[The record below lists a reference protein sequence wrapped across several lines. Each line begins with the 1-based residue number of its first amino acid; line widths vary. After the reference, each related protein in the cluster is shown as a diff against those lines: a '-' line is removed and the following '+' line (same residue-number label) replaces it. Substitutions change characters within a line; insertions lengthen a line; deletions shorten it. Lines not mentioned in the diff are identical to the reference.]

1 MYNQKMIIAA
11 GLSLGVI
18 CAVIASM
25 TPILYDPP
33 QAPALIEWRP
43 YGPLEESEYRQLMG
57 PYGIIMKLTI
67 YQDPGTG
74 YVTRGSISSDG
85 GSLTVQPDQDTKFR
99 VRVLL
104 DRSKASTTTQAKDRT
119 RCYLAITGEVS
130 TTLMT
135 AFAGYDLG
143 AEIGWAAEHDYTWN
157 VAGKPV
163 AGNTYTVTIEYQA
176 YY

>member
-25 TPILYDPP
+25 APILYDPP
-33 QAPALIEWRP
+33 QTPALIEWRP

-57 PYGIIMKLTI
+57 PFGVIMSLTV
-67 YQDPGTG
+67 YQDPGGG

-85 GSLTVQPDQDTKFR
+85 GSLTIQPDQPTRFS
-99 VRVLL
+99 VRVFLE
-104 DRSKASTTTQAKDRT
+104 RSKAATTTQAKDRT
-119 RCYLAITGEVS
+119 RCYIAIVGEVS

-135 AFAGYDLG
+135 ALAGYDLG
-143 AEIGWAAEHDYTWN
+143 AEVGWAAEHYYTWD
-157 VAGKPV
+157 VEGDPV
-163 AGNTYTVTIEYQA
+163 AGTTYTVTLEYQA